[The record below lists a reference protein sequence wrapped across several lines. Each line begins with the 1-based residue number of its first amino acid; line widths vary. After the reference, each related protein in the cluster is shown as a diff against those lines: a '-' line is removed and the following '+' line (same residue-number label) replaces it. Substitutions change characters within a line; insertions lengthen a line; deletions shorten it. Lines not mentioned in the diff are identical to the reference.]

1 MLNGKQGIQKRL
13 KTDSPDNN
21 NDKALNR
28 LASFFITQNENVLF
42 AQESV
47 SVLGGKNIPKGVSM
61 LRNSTCF
68 KLKTEHENLHRNGTK
83 NKVMNQ

>member
-1 MLNGKQGIQKRL
+1 MQKQL
-13 KTDSPDNN
+13 KTNSPDNN

-28 LASFFITQNENVLF
+28 LASFFITQYENVRF

-47 SVLGGKNIPKGVSM
+47 SVLGKNISKGVSM

-68 KLKTEHENLHRNGTK
+68 KLKIAHENLHRNRTK
-83 NKVMNQ
+83 NKVLNH